1 MNGRLTTSLE
11 VEKKI
16 IELQR
21 LLKLSTKASVMRI
34 AIGLSLKSKID
45 PRIEYPES
53 ENDHGGATYQRITI
67 TGDYD
72 ELYRALMIE
81 HIQKEIEDKEIFPEL
96 LNSHITRGVNV
107 LYDEYQLKG
116 NYDKVL
122 DSIFSLMD

>member
-11 VEKKI
+11 VEQKI
-16 IELQR
+16 IELQK

-34 AIGLSLKSKID
+34 ALGLSLKSKED
-45 PRIEYPES
+45 PRVIYNEKN
-53 ENDHGGATYQRITI
+53 NDHGGATYQRVTI

-72 ELYRALMIE
+72 ELYRALLIE
-81 HIQKEIEDKEIFPEL
+81 QLNMEVSDTEIFPEL
-96 LNSHITRGVNV
+96 FNAHISRGINA

-122 DSIFSLMD
+122 DSIFELM

>member
-16 IELQR
+16 IELQK

-34 AIGLSLKSKID
+34 AIGLSLKSEID
-45 PRIEYPES
+45 PRVDYPEKN
-53 ENDHGGATYQRITI
+53 NDHGGATYQRATI

-72 ELYRALMIE
+72 ELYKALIIE
-81 HIQKEIEDKEIFPEL
+81 QINSNLTENEIFPEL
-96 LNSHITRGVNV
+96 YNSHISRGVNL

-116 NYDKVL
+116 NYDKIL
-122 DSIFSLMD
+122 DSIFELM

>member
-34 AIGLSLKSKID
+34 AIGLSLKSKSD

-72 ELYRALMIE
+72 ELYRALMLE
-81 HIQKEIEDKEIFPEL
+81 QLKKEIDDKEIFPEL
-96 LNSHITRGVNV
+96 INSHISRGVNV

-122 DSIFSLMD
+122 DSIFSLME

>member
-11 VEKKI
+11 IEKKI

-34 AIGLSLKSKID
+34 AIGLSLRSNTD
-45 PRIEYPES
+45 PRLEYPES
-53 ENDHGGATYQRITI
+53 ENDHGGATYQRVTI
-67 TGDYD
+67 TGEYD
-72 ELYRALMIE
+72 ELYRALLIDQIKNDIDE
-81 HIQKEIEDKEIFPEL
+81 KDIFPEL
-96 LNSHITRGVNV
+96 MNSHITRGINV

-122 DSIFSLMD
+122 DSIFSLMN

>member
-11 VEKKI
+11 VEQKI

-21 LLKLSTKASVMRI
+21 LMKLSTKASVMRI
-34 AIGLSLKSKID
+34 ALGLSLRSKTD
-45 PRIEYPES
+45 PRLEYPEK

-72 ELYRALMIE
+72 ELYRALLIE
-81 HIQKEIEDKEIFPEL
+81 QIGQEVKENELFPEL
-96 LNSHITRGVNV
+96 FNSHISRGVNV

-116 NYDKVL
+116 NYDKVV
-122 DSIFSLMD
+122 DSIFNLL

>member
-1 MNGRLTTSLE
+1 
-11 VEKKI
+11 
-16 IELQR
+16 
-21 LLKLSTKASVMRI
+21 MRI
-34 AIGLSLKSKID
+34 AIGLSLKSKTD
-45 PRIEYPES
+45 PRIEYPEK

-81 HIQKEIEDKEIFPEL
+81 HLAKDIDDKEIFPEL
-96 LNSHITRGVNV
+96 INSHISRGVNV

-122 DSIFSLMD
+122 DSIFSLME

>member
-11 VEKKI
+11 IEKKI

-34 AIGLSLKSKID
+34 AIGLSLKSKTD

-53 ENDHGGATYQRITI
+53 ANDHGGATYQRITI

-72 ELYRALMIE
+72 ELYRALMLE
-81 HIQKEIEDKEIFPEL
+81 QLKKEIDDKEIFPEL
-96 LNSHITRGVNV
+96 INSHISRGVNV

-122 DSIFSLMD
+122 DSIFSLME